1 MKETPGRDTRRDVIN
16 QWNRGED
23 EQGYAHPGQPM
34 DQRERGRN
42 IQMGH
47 SMTAT
52 LSCPLAAVTGMS
64 NLFFTRYS
72 RPRQVILSVKK
83 ATAHTTALTASR
95 RGTSHN
101 FAATPLSPNPQ
112 TPAVHATLRRTIKYA
127 SG

>member
-16 QWNRGED
+16 QWNRGEG
-23 EQGYAHPGQPM
+23 EQGYAHPRQPM

-52 LSCPLAAVTGMS
+52 LSCPLPAVIGMS

-72 RPRQVILSVKK
+72 KPRQVILSVKK
-83 ATAHTTALTASR
+83 ATAQTTALTASR
-95 RGTSHN
+95 SGTNHG
-101 FAATPLSPNPQ
+101 FAATPLSPTPQ
-112 TPAVHATLRRTIKYA
+112 PPAVHATPRRRIKSA
-127 SG
+127 GG